1 VVAAGRKGHDQISEG
16 KKGHDEDKKKGRVTL
31 SASNDFHFK
40 ATVRVSEM
48 YAHSPSLLYITRTV
62 AVGSNAFCVAAP
74 KHIPTTAQNATK
86 K

>member
-1 VVAAGRKGHDQISEG
+1 VISKGKNGTTS
-16 KKGHDEDKKKGRVTL
+16 KKKIGRVTL

-40 ATVRVSEM
+40 ATVLVSEM

-62 AVGSNAFCVAAP
+62 AVGSDAFCVAAP

-86 K
+86 N